1 MRLLKY
7 VKQQFD
13 YHISHEKLLL
23 SLNLL
28 ENTVTEKRVKS
39 MKYFQ
44 SLAKGVWHWTMPA
57 LFEGPGF
64 IQIFGSKIQ
73 DFFQKIFPKQ

>member
-44 SLAKGVWHWTMPA
+44 SLAKGV
-57 LFEGPGF
+57 
-64 IQIFGSKIQ
+64 
-73 DFFQKIFPKQ
+73 